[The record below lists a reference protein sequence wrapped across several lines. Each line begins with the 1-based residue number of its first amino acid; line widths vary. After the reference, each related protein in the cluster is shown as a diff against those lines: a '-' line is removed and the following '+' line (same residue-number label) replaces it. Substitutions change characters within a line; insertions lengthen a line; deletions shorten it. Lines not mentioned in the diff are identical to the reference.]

1 MDLLASFS
9 GGKDSILSIDRA
21 LESGHKVVGLVTTM
35 KGDESWFHEINWE
48 LLDKIS
54 ESLNIPI
61 YKIAVR
67 GGADYTKDFI
77 DNIIKIA
84 NEISV
89 DGIIFGDIDL
99 TEHRKW
105 CESIAEKAGISAV
118 FPLWQG
124 NRKELVMEFLDK
136 GYKTKIKKVD
146 KKKLGKEYL
155 GRDLDKSLISEL
167 ESMNIDACGEN
178 GEYHTLVYDGK
189 IFVHSLELQCKDIY
203 EDDWSFIIR
212 ME

>member
-1 MDLLASFS
+1 M
-9 GGKDSILSIDRA
+9 
-21 LESGHKVVGLVTTM
+21 ESGHKVVGLVTTM

-99 TEHRKW
+99 KEHRKW

-124 NRKELVMEFLDK
+124 DRKELVMEFLDK